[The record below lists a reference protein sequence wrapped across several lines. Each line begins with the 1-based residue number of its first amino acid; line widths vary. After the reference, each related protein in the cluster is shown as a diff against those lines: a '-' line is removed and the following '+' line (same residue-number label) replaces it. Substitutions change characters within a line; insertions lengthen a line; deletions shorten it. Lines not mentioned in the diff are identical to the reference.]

1 MKRTVFHTTLA
12 LVCAA
17 ALFLPTAFASE
28 HDTSADAAPPEEI
41 SDMTSADDWFA
52 TPEETRKMTRP
63 LTKDDEEA
71 AAKEA
76 AEAAEAEKAKKEKK
90 KEAARYTLL
99 LSDSGY
105 DYYLDHRATRWAQLP
120 HGSEQILDTWVKLV
134 PQKTEEESAQDGS
147 YTYPQKFYLA
157 HYYIR
162 PKTQQIQFLSELEVT
177 GGRPDNTVQG
187 RGYNAQNWEDL
198 TPDSI
203 EDEIY
208 HNALTQFKNRKNKK
222 NPLHF
227 FTDLTGE
234 DGPKNLRDA
243 IEEYF
248 RISI

>member
-1 MKRTVFHTTLA
+1 MKHILHGCLA
-12 LVCAA
+12 L
-17 ALFLPTAFASE
+17 LFAFAFLLPTARAEESVDPASPATE
-28 HDTSADAAPPEEI
+28 TAKSAAQDTTAGAE
-41 SDMTSADDWFA
+41 DDWYY
-52 TPEETRKMTRP
+52 
-63 LTKDDEEA
+63 TKVEDPA
-71 AAKEA
+71 AIAQREKEK
-76 AEAAEAEKAKKEKK
+76 AEKEEKRKKAKLE
-90 KEAARYTLL
+90 ERYTLL

-105 DYYLDHRATRWAQLP
+105 DYYLDHRATRWSQLP

-134 PQKTEEESAQDGS
+134 PQKTSDEEAADGS
-147 YTYPQKFYLA
+147 YTYPQKYYLA

-222 NPLHF
+222 NPLHML
-227 FTDLTGE
+227 TDLTGE
-234 DGPKNLRDA
+234 NGPKNLRDA

-248 RISI
+248 RISF

>member
-1 MKRTVFHTTLA
+1 MKHVISSTALA
-12 LVCAA
+12 AVLACFFV
-17 ALFLPTAFASE
+17 LPTA
-28 HDTSADAAPPEEI
+28 SAEDAFEPAPSTAYGSSSAQPEEI
-41 SDMTSADDWFA
+41 GDTTTADNWFTTQAETQGMT
-52 TPEETRKMTRP
+52 EETKEETKARK
-63 LTKDDEEA
+63 
-71 AAKEA
+71 AKED
-76 AEAAEAEKAKKEKK
+76 
-90 KEAARYTLL
+90 ARYTLL

-147 YTYPQKFYLA
+147 YTYPQKYYLA

-222 NPLHF
+222 NPLHML
-227 FTDLTGE
+227 TDLTGE
-234 DGPKNLRDA
+234 NGPKNLRDA

>member
-1 MKRTVFHTTLA
+1 MKRMFFRTTFA
-12 LVCAA
+12 LMIAA
-17 ALFLPTAFASE
+17 SLSAPTAFAGTE
-28 HDTSADAAPPEEI
+28 TTAQPEEI
-41 SDMTSADDWFA
+41 SDTTSADDWFS
-52 TPEETRKMTRP
+52 TPEETEKITHETKEETKKRK
-63 LTKDDEEA
+63 D
-71 AAKEA
+71 KED
-76 AEAAEAEKAKKEKK
+76 
-90 KEAARYTLL
+90 ARYTLL

-105 DYYLDHRATRWAQLP
+105 DYYLDHRASHWSQLP